1 MEEHRATCETEGRYV
16 EAELAKNRIAEL
28 KQQAFTSQ
36 MEELLFLH
44 EQQRQECEQAHIKQ
58 YQEFNEHW
66 DRELQ
71 QSQQED
77 SKEIQ
82 VLEEKHTQDIQVNRQ
97 TLEEKL
103 SQ

>member
-1 MEEHRATCETEGRYV
+1 
-16 EAELAKNRIAEL
+16 
-28 KQQAFTSQ
+28 
-36 MEELLFLH
+36 MEELMFLH
-44 EQQRQECEQAHIKQ
+44 EQQRNECEQAHIKQ

-82 VLEEKHTQDIQVNRQ
+82 ALEEKHTQDI
-97 TLEEKL
+97 
-103 SQ
+103 